1 MSSGGHFEDHWIPV
15 PSSGGHFEDH
25 WIPVPSSGGHLEDH
39 WSPVPV
45 FNSSDM
51 HKFGDFR
58 TPFLALWCIGDPTA
72 LGACLGS
79 GYFNFRGSAVG
90 QVFKPIDTE
99 NKPMG
104 PSNGQASKRQGEW
117 CW

>member
-39 WSPVPV
+39 WSSVPV

-51 HKFGDFR
+51 HTFGDFR
-58 TPFLALWCIGDPTA
+58 SIGAFEKAPRPFWPFGTSEFSL
-72 LGACLGS
+72 
-79 GYFNFRGSAVG
+79 R
-90 QVFKPIDTE
+90 
-99 NKPMG
+99 
-104 PSNGQASKRQGEW
+104 
-117 CW
+117 

>member
-58 TPFLALWCIGDPTA
+58 RNCVFEKAPRPFWPF
-72 LGACLGS
+72 GASEIPL
-79 GYFNFRGSAVG
+79 R
-90 QVFKPIDTE
+90 
-99 NKPMG
+99 
-104 PSNGQASKRQGEW
+104 
-117 CW
+117 